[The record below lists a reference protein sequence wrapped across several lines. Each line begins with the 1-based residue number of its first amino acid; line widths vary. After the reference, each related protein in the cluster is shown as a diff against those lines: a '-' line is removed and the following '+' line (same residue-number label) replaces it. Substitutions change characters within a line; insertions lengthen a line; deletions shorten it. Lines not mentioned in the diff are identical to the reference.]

1 MRSDELRRGRDVVIT
16 GVGICCHLGDDLS
29 TIERLLR
36 EGRALPF
43 SPYHEGA
50 AYQARCRWIGRYPG
64 KLPADGDRRLSRFMG
79 RAARLAHRAALAALA
94 QSGIERHDLAVVAGS
109 GTGDVSTVCEIHER
123 LRSSGSLRR
132 VSPVAIPRMMASTVS
147 ANLTAALGMTG
158 PSFAVSAACAGG
170 ALNLLI
176 AAELIERGH
185 VDAALAGG
193 AEAADPIF
201 HAGFEAMRACNSD
214 PNDGP
219 DRACRPYAADRAGF
233 IFGEG
238 AGMLVLE
245 ASDHASA
252 RGAPILGIVRGYGMS
267 SDGTGEMVAP
277 AADGAGPL
285 LAMRRAIDHAG
296 ATPEAID
303 YVNTHGTATPLGDVA
318 EIRALERL
326 VGGRR
331 VAYSSTKG
339 YTGHTISAAGA
350 IEAIL
355 TCAML
360 RGGWIA
366 PSVHAEPLDAAL
378 LGYPPI
384 TRPTSRPLTLALSN
398 SLGFGGTNV
407 CLVLGRE

>member
-1 MRSDELRRGRDVVIT
+1 MSEVARGREVVIT
-16 GVGICCHLGDDLS
+16 GVGICCHLGDNLQA
-29 TIERLLR
+29 IERLLR
-36 EGRALPF
+36 HGSAPPF
-43 SPYHEGA
+43 TRYDEGA

-64 KLPADGDRRLSRFMG
+64 ELPADEDHRLNRFMG
-79 RAARLAHRAALAALA
+79 RAARLAHRAALTALA
-94 QSGIERHDLAVVAGS
+94 QSGVDRRDLAVIAGS
-109 GTGDVSTVCEIHER
+109 GTGDVGTVCQVHER
-123 LRSSGSLRR
+123 LLQTRSLRR
-132 VSPVAIPRMMASTVS
+132 VSPVAVPRMMASTVA
-147 ANLTAALGMTG
+147 ANLAAALGVTG

-170 ALNLLI
+170 ALNLLV

-201 HAGFEAMRACNSD
+201 HAGFEAMRACNCASEE
-214 PNDGP
+214 GP
-219 DRACRPYAADRAGF
+219 ERPCRPYAADRAGF

-245 ASDHASA
+245 AREHAAA
-252 RGAPILGIVRGYGMS
+252 RQAPILGVIRGYGMS

-277 AADGAGPL
+277 CADGAGAW
-285 LAMRRAIDHAG
+285 LAMRRAVDHARAQVG
-296 ATPEAID
+296 AID
-303 YVNTHGTATPLGDVA
+303 YVNTHGTATPLGDIA
-318 EIRALERL
+318 EVRALERL
-326 VGGRR
+326 MGGRK

-350 IEAIL
+350 IEAIF

-366 PSVHAEPLDAAL
+366 PSAHAEPLDAAL
-378 LGYPPI
+378 IGYPPI
-384 TRPTSRPLTLALSN
+384 TRPTTRALTLALSN

-407 CLVLGRE
+407 CLVLGKD